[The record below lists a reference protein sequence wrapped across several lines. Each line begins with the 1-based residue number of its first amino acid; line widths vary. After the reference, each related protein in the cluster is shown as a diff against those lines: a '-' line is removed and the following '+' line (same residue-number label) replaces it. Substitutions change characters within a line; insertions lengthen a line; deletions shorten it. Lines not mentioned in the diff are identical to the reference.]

1 MISNPRLVAVVIAT
15 GLMAGCVT
23 EVYRP
28 GSPENPLSRIK
39 LGQSYGDMVK
49 ALGTPSESASQDR
62 SRQTFATAMIPI
74 VGLASIASPT
84 SLQVYHYDNVG
95 TVTIDNN
102 NRIIRVEAE

>member
-1 MISNPRLVAVVIAT
+1 MTS
-15 GLMAGCVT
+15 CVT
-23 EVYRP
+23 EVYHP
-28 GSPENPLSRIK
+28 GAPDNPLNRIK

-49 ALGTPSESASQDR
+49 TLGPPNESASQDR
-62 SRQTFATAMIPI
+62 TRETVAESLIPI

-84 SLQVYHYDNVG
+84 SLQIYHYAHLG

>member
-1 MISNPRLVAVVIAT
+1 
-15 GLMAGCVT
+15 MAGCVT

-28 GSPENPLSRIK
+28 GSSDNPLNRVK

-49 ALGTPSESASQDR
+49 ALGPPSESASQDR
-62 SRQTFATAMIPI
+62 SRQTFATAMIPV

-84 SLQVYHYDNVG
+84 SLQMYHYAHLG
-95 TVTIDNN
+95 IVTIDNN

>member
-1 MISNPRLVAVVIAT
+1 MTIAI
-15 GLMAGCVT
+15 GLMAGCVS

-28 GSPENPLSRIK
+28 GSSDSALNRIK

-49 ALGTPSESASQDR
+49 VLGPPSESASQDR
-62 SRQTFATAMIPI
+62 SRQTLALGAIPI

-84 SLQVYHYDNVG
+84 SLQVYHYAHLG

-102 NRIIRVEAE
+102 NRIIRVESE